1 MEQNVNLKM
10 KTKKT
15 RNSPSS
21 PKSRGGFSPSPRLRR
36 TAAQSNGG
44 GLPIAAA
51 KTTYAA
57 IRKRAKALEKE
68 TVRFL
73 ADLVRTQSFSSK
85 EKNVIGVIKKEMR
98 KIGFDGIRIDGLGN
112 IIGRMGRGKRA
123 IAFDGHVDTVY
134 PGDLSQWD
142 FDPFTPFVR
151 NGKIWG
157 RGTVDQKGGVATMIH
172 AGRVIKELGLNDQFT
187 IYFTATVMEEDC
199 DGLCWQ
205 YLLDAEKLKPELV
218 VITEPTNLNIYRGHR
233 GRMEIRVE
241 VKGRSCHGSAPERG
255 DNAIYKISRV
265 ALEIEKLNQRLKGD
279 PFLGKGTV
287 TISEVKSSSPSLCAV
302 ADEAGIHL
310 DRRLT
315 DGETKESAV
324 AEVKDAAR
332 RAGCPDAKV
341 YVLRYAEAAYTGK
354 VYPTEKYYPTWA
366 LDKKSPWLKNAVE
379 SYAGVLGRQPLVD
392 KWTFSTNGI
401 ATAGMKGIPTF
412 GLGPGNEVY
421 AHAANEACPVSH
433 LSDAVAFYA
442 AFVAR
447 LNGKV

>member
-1 MEQNVNLKM
+1 MEKNVNM
-10 KTKKT
+10 KD
-15 RNSPSS
+15 S
-21 PKSRGGFSPSPRLRR
+21 PKAPTSVY
-36 TAAQSNGG
+36 
-44 GLPIAAA
+44 
-51 KTTYAA
+51 KK
-57 IRKRAKALEKE
+57 IRQRSLELEKD
-68 TVRFL
+68 TTRFL

-85 EKNVIGVIKKEMR
+85 EKDVVAVIRKEMEA
-98 KIGFDGIRIDGLGN
+98 IGFDEIRIDGLGN
-112 IIGRMGRGKRA
+112 IIGRIGKGPRA

-134 PGDLSQWD
+134 PGDLSQWS
-142 FDPFTPFVR
+142 FNPFEPKVED
-151 NGKIWG
+151 GKIWG

-172 AGRVIKELGLNDQFT
+172 AGRVIKELGLNDQFS

-205 YLLDAEKLKPELV
+205 YILNEDGLKPELV

-255 DNAIYKISRV
+255 DNAIYKIARV
-265 ALEIEKLNQRLKGD
+265 ALEIEKLNTRLKDD

-315 DGETKESAV
+315 FGETKESAL
-324 AEVKDAAR
+324 AEVRDAAAK
-332 RAGCPDAKV
+332 AGVPDAKV
-341 YVLRYAEAAYTGK
+341 YVLNYTEAAYTGK
-354 VYPTEKYYPTWA
+354 VYPTEKYYPTWVLPEESPFLQAAVAAYSGA
-366 LDKKSPWLKNAVE
+366 LDKKPF
-379 SYAGVLGRQPLVD
+379 VD

-401 ATAGMKGIPTF
+401 ATMGMKGIPTL

-421 AHAANEACPVSH
+421 AHAANEACPIEH
-433 LSDAVAFYA
+433 LSAAVAFYGSL
-442 AFVAR
+442 VAR
-447 LNGKV
+447 LNGKA

>member
-1 MEQNVNLKM
+1 MEATVK
-10 KTKKT
+10 KKRKT
-15 RNSPSS
+15 RAQQPAA
-21 PKSRGGFSPSPRLRR
+21 
-36 TAAQSNGG
+36 TA
-44 GLPIAAA
+44 L
-51 KTTYAA
+51 TYAA
-57 IRKRAKALEKE
+57 IHERAREMEAD

-73 ADLVRTQSFSSK
+73 ADLVRTRSFSSK
-85 EKNVIGVIKKEMR
+85 EREVIAVIKLEMAR
-98 KIGFDGIRIDGLGN
+98 LGFDEVRIDGLGN
-112 IIGRMGRGKRA
+112 LIGRIGSGRRV

-142 FDPFTPFVR
+142 FDPFEPFVKDR
-151 NGKIWG
+151 KIWG

-172 AGRVIKELGLNDQFT
+172 AGKLVKDLGLNDQFT

-205 YLLDAEKLKPELV
+205 YLLNEEKLKPELV

-255 DNAIYKISRV
+255 DNAIYKIARI
-265 ALEIEKLNQRLKGD
+265 ALEIEKLNERLKGD

-302 ADEAGIHL
+302 ADEAALHL

-315 DGETKESAV
+315 QGETKESAL
-324 AEVKDAAR
+324 AEVRDAAK
-332 RAGCPDAKV
+332 RAGYPDAKV
-341 YVLRYAEAAYTGK
+341 QVLHYAEAAYTGK

-366 LDKKSPWLKNAVE
+366 LEEKSPYMANAVE
-379 SYAGVLGRQPLVD
+379 AYSGVFGQPPVVD

-401 ATAGMKGIPTF
+401 ATAGLKGIPTM
-412 GLGPGNEVY
+412 GLGPGNEIY
-421 AHAANEACPVSH
+421 AHAANEACPVAH

-442 AFVAR
+442 ALVAR